1 MNGNRKY
8 TDEPS
13 GNDGAIN
20 EAVRKLVKEGFK
32 DRIPASYIE
41 ELKRK
46 YNDVQLV
53 DKIQE
58 AYYEKVTDLRRRAI
72 KFTKLIER
80 KYGNMGYPLHVVLN
94 KALKYKKKYELSD
107 SEFEMFRQ
115 LYERTMNPRNRPG
128 AVSVLAPN
136 TNMAKVFGDPNS
148 QDKGLGSGEND
159 YKVVRD
165 IIALYEANRRLHAQ
179 ISLQSVTYGE
189 FGAEA
194 MNGDYQRNTHDI
206 NSFIHPVLAAM
217 FLPKIAL
224 FERHFLHSNLAYIV
238 KSKHTGDDVGNSYP
252 NYMLL
257 HSLVYDPTDVV
268 CSSESPMVDILR
280 RASLQVSIW
289 NNVLALRNGRYYDT
303 AYERN
308 AANFMMNIDGCRISN
323 YDAPDLVYFGDE
335 SVVLRR
341 IFNAFS
347 LRPTIVSTFPMGGYQ
362 TYNQVNFPVLVNSV
376 TAIPMLHVRLPIAPV
391 LGDDEDEVV
400 VDLEESLQQASY
412 MVENGAF
419 TARQQQV
426 IYTDGVLV
434 FNVPRR
440 TYHPLVNA
448 HQMFQPT
455 NFNNLP
461 KNLVGLEKINTT
473 KVEALKTDFKVGE
486 STVNLKSAVCLTTHN
501 AGTADTDEMVKGAV
515 AVLFIPSGNK
525 VYNPAAAAAVVTP
538 SVPPIDNNGVA
549 PDTSKYGVIFIYAS
563 DK

>member
-1 MNGNRKY
+1 MNSNRKY
-8 TDEPS
+8 NDEPS
-13 GNDGAIN
+13 ANDGAIG
-20 EAVRKLVKEGFK
+20 EAVRKLIKEGFK

-46 YNDVQLV
+46 YNDIQLV

-80 KYGNMGYPLHVVLN
+80 KYGGMGYPLHVVLN

-128 AVSVLAPN
+128 AVSILAPN

-148 QDKGLGSGEND
+148 QDKGLGSED
-159 YKVVRD
+159 TKSIREIV
-165 IIALYEANRRLHAQ
+165 ALYEAERRLHAQ
-179 ISLQSVTYGE
+179 VSLQSVTYGE
-189 FGAEA
+189 YDIAA
-194 MNGDYQRNTHDI
+194 MSGKHDPNSHNK
-206 NSFIHPVLAAM
+206 NSFVHPVLAAM
-217 FLPKIAL
+217 FLPKIEL

-238 KSKHTGDDVGNSYP
+238 KSKQFGDEASNTYP

-268 CSSESPMVDILR
+268 CSNESPMMDIKH

-289 NNVLALRNGRYYDT
+289 NNVQALRNGRYYDSGF
-303 AYERN
+303 ERH
-308 AANFMMNIDGCRISN
+308 AANFMVNIDSCRISN

-347 LRPTIVSTFPMGGYQ
+347 LRPTIVSTFPLTGYQ

-376 TAIPMLHVRLPIAPV
+376 TAIPMLHVRLPIHPTIGNNMAV
-391 LGDDEDEVV
+391 SVNLED
-400 VDLEESLQQASY
+400 SLQQPSF
-412 MVENGAF
+412 MVENGVF
-419 TARQQQV
+419 TARNQQV

-440 TYHPLVNA
+440 TYHPLANVS
-448 HQMFQPT
+448 QMFQPT

-461 KNLVGLEKINTT
+461 KNLVGMEKINEHPVTPLPGNFPIGDIN
-473 KVEALKTDFKVGE
+473 VDI
-486 STVNLKSAVCLTTHN
+486 KSVVALTTHQPN
-501 AGTADTDEMVKGAV
+501 NTTSVTDKMVKGCCTL
-515 AVLFIPSGNK
+515 LFN
-525 VYNPAAAAAVVTP
+525 
-538 SVPPIDNNGVA
+538 NNGAIQYVYD
-549 PDTSKYGVIFIYAS
+549 PSDTTNPVNNAYNGDYAKEGVIFIYT
-563 DK
+563 KN